1 MEHLQLLILQLVKLL
16 LLWGVRLTQLLMLLR
31 RVGLS
36 NLLLLYLLK
45 SCLII
50 EEKVIGPVN
59 PIDIAIE
66 KVLGMGNKEY
76 PFSALFFK

>member
-1 MEHLQLLILQLVKLL
+1 M
-16 LLWGVRLTQLLMLLR
+16 
-31 RVGLS
+31 S

-50 EEKVIGPVN
+50 EEKVISPVN

-66 KVLGMGNKEY
+66 KVFSMSNKEY
-76 PFSALFFK
+76 PFSALFFKWKSCDNLNFWWLEEGKKGINYGYVIDVYDLW